1 MEQPSTKNLETVI
14 NDFLSGSPITHHNLM
29 DVTLHMMTEIEKS
42 SKHMRG
48 HEKKNSIIQ
57 SIQQYIDTQDDALD
71 DTIDDAL
78 DDTIDDALDDA
89 LEVSKIVT
97 STLGHI
103 IDTFI
108 LVDSNQ
114 IRIKSRKFIH
124 KLLLCCAKKYE
135 KK

>member
-78 DDTIDDALDDA
+78 DDA